1 VGGVDPDKLAA
12 LPRLFRTL
20 MQAPLMP
27 LLRGFLPENDA
38 VYLLYEQDEPV
49 RVGSP
54 PHIDESLLRSS
65 VRIQVSLSTGTG
77 TPAPSHDPGR
87 FNRVLHARWIKLDDP
102 MMRLMLEVYASQFLG
117 VAVSNPRLIDTLMS
131 PTASTNYNRQSA

>member
-1 VGGVDPDKLAA
+1 MGGVDPDKLAA

-27 LLRGFLPENDA
+27 LLRGFLPESDA

-102 MMRLMLEVYASQFLG
+102 MMRLMLEIYASQSLG
-117 VAVSNPRLIDTLMS
+117 VAISHPRVIEALTNSAS
-131 PTASTNYNRQSA
+131 PTNYYRQSA